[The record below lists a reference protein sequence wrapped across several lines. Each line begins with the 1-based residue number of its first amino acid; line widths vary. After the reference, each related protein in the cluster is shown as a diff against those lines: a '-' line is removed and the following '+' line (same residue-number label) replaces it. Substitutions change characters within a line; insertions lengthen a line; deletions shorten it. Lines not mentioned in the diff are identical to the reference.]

1 MMGGT
6 GSPERSLI
14 NMSNNNEPSGPG
26 NEGPRGMGELTS
38 ESEHRA
44 IETLIEGTIG
54 SPAVARGE
62 TIDSIF
68 SAIAHPGRRYV
79 LTYLLR
85 SEGYVTMSE
94 LVDYVMDR
102 TNEQRQDDE
111 LRRDVTITLTH
122 THLPTLDEED
132 FVDYNV
138 ERQLIMPTEKTPLTA
153 PYLKLALN
161 HQRRL
166 DERLE
171 P

>member
-1 MMGGT
+1 MT
-6 GSPERSLI
+6 KD
-14 NMSNNNEPSGPG
+14 NEPPGPEQG
-26 NEGPRGMGELTS
+26 TQGLGELTS
-38 ESEHRA
+38 ENEYRA
-44 IETLIEGTIG
+44 IETLIEGTIQ
-54 SPAVARGE
+54 SPAVARGDP
-62 TIDSIF
+62 IDSIF

-85 SEGYVTMSE
+85 SDGYVTMSE

-102 TNEQRQDDE
+102 TGEQRQDDD

-122 THLPTLDEED
+122 THLPSLDEKD

-161 HQRRL
+161 HQRRI
-166 DERLE
+166 DERLD
-171 P
+171 PNK

>member
-1 MMGGT
+1 MT
-6 GSPERSLI
+6 K
-14 NMSNNNEPSGPG
+14 NNEQPGPE
-26 NEGPRGMGELTS
+26 EGPRGLGELT
-38 ESEHRA
+38 EENEHRA
-44 IETLIEGTIG
+44 IETLIEGTIQ
-54 SPAVARGE
+54 SPSVVRGDS
-62 TIDSIF
+62 IDSIF

-85 SEGYVTMSE
+85 SDGYVTMSE
-94 LVDYVMDR
+94 LVDYVIDR
-102 TNEQRQDDE
+102 TDKQRQDDD

-122 THLPTLDEED
+122 THLPSLDEKD

-161 HQRRL
+161 HQRRI